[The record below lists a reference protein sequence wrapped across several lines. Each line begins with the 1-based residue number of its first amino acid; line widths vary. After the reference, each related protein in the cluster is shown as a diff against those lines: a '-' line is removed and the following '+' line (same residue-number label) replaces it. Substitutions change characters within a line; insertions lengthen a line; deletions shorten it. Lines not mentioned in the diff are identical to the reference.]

1 MIFLLSL
8 KRVLKLRDLEIFIVY
23 KNEKILS
30 YALIEDTRDVYT
42 TEDKKL
48 DPLCFM
54 DEEDLDEILNVY
66 RIYLINDETL
76 DKEDSIL
83 LREYFSEFV
92 NNNSSTN
99 FIIKEYVQKDVYD
112 LEDDETGFQKMLDF
126 VGSKYKI
133 PAISKEKWI
142 YLSQD

>member
-1 MIFLLSL
+1 M
-8 KRVLKLRDLEIFIVY
+8 RDLEIFIVY